1 MSHLVSI
8 ESTDGGHFTVFVQ
21 NIPKENKCIEFKFHK
36 NLTKYSEV
44 TKKLFQRK
52 EMRVYS

>member
-21 NIPKENKCIEFKFHK
+21 NIPKENKYIEFKFHK

-44 TKKLFQRK
+44 TKKFFQRK